1 MTPRTRTGKLDIA
14 DHGFNWSR
22 FGAVKYK
29 RLTILLLL
37 FWVLVFGWNLTRLIQ
52 VYGSLAVGV
61 RNPNFFLPLFFVVL
75 FALLFAAGAKKWT
88 MAVQAVAI
96 LLMGYSYILF
106 SGPNNVG
113 GEIVT
118 VFAGFLM
125 YKYRLLDRRPI
136 MKIALMVAGVF
147 ISYAISGFVV
157 FRHQPGLG
165 RYSLHPLLVAV
176 GALLLWIIF
185 EEDFQKLRSDHVKL
199 EKRLQMDRPF
209 IEFGKN
215 AAGLVHDFKND
226 LGLISAFVHIL
237 KTRAESQM
245 PIGPDDVAALNRYVE
260 RLEDRINVVRYATS
274 ARDVEAE
281 EMINLNRLVSCVEYV
296 FRVNPEFRRRIEFVI
311 VPAEKPLYF
320 GSRTALLHIL
330 ENLVRNSCEALIET
344 VRSYR
349 PARVTITVETEPD
362 DVRIIVADTGPGISF
377 CLDCDAEDCMK
388 CGVFDIGVTSKP
400 DGSGFGLYN
409 VQRFLAE
416 IGGTMQVFSDPDK
429 GTTTVVHLGPAN
441 VRRPE

>member
-1 MTPRTRTGKLDIA
+1 MTPRTRAGKRDIA
-14 DHGFNWSR
+14 DHEFNWSR

-37 FWVLVFGWNLTRLIQ
+37 FWVLVLGWNTTRLIQ
-52 VYGSLAVGV
+52 RYDPPLVGIG
-61 RNPNFFLPLFFVVL
+61 NPNFFSPLFFVVL
-75 FALLFAAGAKKWT
+75 FTLLFVAGARKWT
-88 MAVQAVAI
+88 MALQTVTI

-106 SGPNNVG
+106 SGSNNIG

-125 YKYRLLDRRPI
+125 YKYRLLDRRPV
-136 MKIALMVAGVF
+136 MKIVLMVTGVF

-157 FRHQPGLG
+157 FRHQPGLS

-185 EEDFQKLRSDHVKL
+185 EEDFQKLRADHVKL
-199 EKRLQMDRPF
+199 EKQLQMDRPF

-237 KTRAESQM
+237 KTRAESQT
-245 PIGPDDVAALNRYVE
+245 PIGPDDVAALNRYVK
-260 RLEDRINVVRYATS
+260 RLEDRIYVVRYATS

-281 EMINLNRLVSCVEYV
+281 EMIDLNRLVSCVEYV
-296 FRVNPEFRRRIEFVI
+296 FRVNPEFRRKIEFVI
-311 VPAEKPLYF
+311 VPAENPLYF

-330 ENLVRNSCEALIET
+330 ENLLRNSCEALIEM
-344 VRSYR
+344 VGSYR
-349 PARVTITVETEPD
+349 PARITITVEDDPD
-362 DVRIIVADTGPGISF
+362 DTRIIVTDTGPGISF
-377 CLDCDAEDCMK
+377 CLDCDEEDCMK
-388 CGVFDIGVTSKP
+388 CEVFDIGVTSKP
-400 DGSGFGLYN
+400 EGSGFGLYN
-409 VQRFLAE
+409 VRRFLAE
-416 IGGTMQVFSDPDK
+416 IGGTMQLFSDPDK
-429 GTTTVVHLGPAN
+429 GTTAVVHLGPAKA
-441 VRRPE
+441 RRLD